1 MRAAVLTWGAV
12 VLAAATLGA
21 ADAAYEKKVSDWR
34 AKHEADYRKEYV
46 PLGGLF
52 SLNKGRN
59 TAGSAEGSQIKL
71 PARAPAQIGQ
81 FVYDGKG
88 VRFEP
93 APNAR
98 VTLKGKPVTA
108 PILLADDTTSADELQ
123 IGDIALWVHMSGTRH
138 TIRMRDPQS
147 DVAKSFAGFKW
158 FPIDPKYRVTARFI
172 KDPKPREIRMASLS
186 GDDQIYTS
194 EGMVEF
200 TFEGQQIRMRPMT
213 TRPGRF
219 FFVFRDATSG
229 KETYEAARFLYSDLN
244 ADGTTVLDFNEA
256 YNPPCAFNPY
266 TTCPLPLPEN
276 RLQVRVAAGELNYS
290 KP

>member
-1 MRAAVLTWGAV
+1 MRATVLTWGAV

-52 SLNKGRN
+52 SLNKGSN

-98 VTLKGKPVTA
+98 LTLKGKPVTA